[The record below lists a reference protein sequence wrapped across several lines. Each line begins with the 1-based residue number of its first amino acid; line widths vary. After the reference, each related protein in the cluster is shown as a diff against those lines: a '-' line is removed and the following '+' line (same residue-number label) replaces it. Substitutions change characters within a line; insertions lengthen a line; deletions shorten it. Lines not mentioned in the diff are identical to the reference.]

1 MGQDPEADKAIKNRK
16 AIQSFIQQST
26 KISVVTKK
34 RLKAYSKWLPE
45 YVGQNFIYS

>member
-26 KISVVTKK
+26 KDISSYEKTIESLFKVV
-34 RLKAYSKWLPE
+34 A
-45 YVGQNFIYS
+45 